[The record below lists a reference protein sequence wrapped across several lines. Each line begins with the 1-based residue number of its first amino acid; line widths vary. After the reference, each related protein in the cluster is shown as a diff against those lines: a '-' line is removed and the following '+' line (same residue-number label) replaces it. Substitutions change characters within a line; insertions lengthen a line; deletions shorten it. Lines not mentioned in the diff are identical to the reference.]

1 MKVLYYNQKESEDV
15 DNLRQLTDEEITITV
30 IPPEEKE
37 KAIGRAEEFDA
48 VIGARIP
55 REFLERAKD
64 LEFFI
69 IPFAGIPVQDK
80 ENLPDFQDLK
90 VINSHFNKK
99 YVSELAWALLLSS
112 AKKLCPIHNKM
123 KKGDWTPRYEH
134 QWGLSLEGKELLIL
148 GYGEIGRKVAK
159 VGKAFDMKVYA
170 VKKTPSEEDTI
181 DFIGTNSDLPEL
193 LPKADFIM
201 VTLPLTEETRG
212 YLGGDEF
219 DMMKD
224 GVHIVNV
231 GRGPVIDEEA
241 FYEALK
247 SGKVAGAGID
257 TWWIYPPD
265 EESRSNTMPSN
276 YPIHEFDNVVFSPHR
291 GSHVKD
297 REEKRMK
304 DLAEILNSL
313 NKGEIIN
320 LVDVEEGY

>member
-1 MKVLYYNQKESEDV
+1 MEVLYYNQKESEDIEH
-15 DNLRQLTDEEITITV
+15 LRELTDELISVTV
-30 IPPEEKE
+30 IPPDEKE
-37 KAIGRAEEFDA
+37 TAIDRAEDFDA

-55 REFLERAKD
+55 REFLVKASN

-69 IPFAGIPVQDK
+69 VPFAGIPVQDK
-80 ENLPDFQDLK
+80 ENLPDFPDLK

-99 YVSELAWALLLSS
+99 YVSELAWALLLAS

-123 KKGDWTPRYEH
+123 KEGDWTPRYEH
-134 QWGLSLEGKELLIL
+134 EWGLGLEGKELLIL
-148 GYGEIGRKVAK
+148 GYGEVGRKIAK
-159 VGKAFDMKVYA
+159 VGKAFDMKVKA
-170 VKKTPSEEDTI
+170 VKKTPGEDDYI
-181 DFIGTNSDLPEL
+181 DFIGTNEDLPDL
-193 LPKADFIM
+193 LPDADFII
-201 VTLPLTEETRG
+201 VTLPLTDETEG
-212 YLGGDEF
+212 YLGEEEF
-219 DMMKD
+219 EMMKD

-231 GRGPVIDEEA
+231 GRGPVIDEGG
-241 FYEALK
+241 FYRALK

-265 EESRSNTMPSN
+265 EESRSDTMPSN

-291 GSHVKD
+291 GSHVKN

-313 NKGEIIN
+313 NKGEIVN

>member
-1 MKVLYYNQKESEDV
+1 MEVLYYNQKESEDI
-15 DNLRQLTDEEITITV
+15 DNLRELTDEDISITV
-30 IPPEEKE
+30 IPPDEKE
-37 KAIGRAEEFDA
+37 KAVESAEEFDA

-55 REFLERAKD
+55 RKFLEKASN

-80 ENLPDFQDLK
+80 DNLSDFPDLK

-99 YVSELAWALLLSS
+99 YVSELAWALLLAST
-112 AKKLCPIHNKM
+112 KKLCPIHNKM

-134 QWGLSLEGKELLIL
+134 EWGLGLEGNELLIL
-148 GYGEIGRKVAK
+148 GYGEIGKRIAK
-159 VGKAFDMKVYA
+159 VGKAFDMEVKA
-170 VKKTPSEEDTI
+170 VKKTPGEDDTV
-181 DFIGTNSDLPEL
+181 DRLGTNEDLHDL
-193 LPKADFIM
+193 LPKADFII
-201 VTLPLTEETRG
+201 VTLPLTDETEG
-212 YLGGDEF
+212 YLGKDEF
-219 DMMKD
+219 DLMKD

-241 FYEALK
+241 FYKALE

-265 EESRSNTMPSN
+265 EESRSDTLPSN

-297 REEKRMK
+297 REDKRMK
-304 DLAEILNSL
+304 DLANILNSL
-313 NKGEIIN
+313 NKSEIVN